1 MVGRP
6 DDSDWSGA
14 LRLGISNVDPNS
26 LKTCLPKYACPDLI
40 TKDGFWARP
49 IKEELAKEKTRYI
62 PLFKYR
68 TRAIVSRGL
77 YIFTPFFNK
86 FSLLSRRFFEKI
98 LSLCMANI
106 QELFL

>member
-14 LRLGISNVDPNS
+14 LRLGITNVDPNS

-49 IKEELAKEKTRYI
+49 IKEELAKEKTRYQIQI
-62 PLFKYR
+62 PYACHYKPRFCIYFYPVFQHNFFAFKE
-68 TRAIVSRGL
+68 V
-77 YIFTPFFNK
+77 F
-86 FSLLSRRFFEKI
+86 
-98 LSLCMANI
+98 
-106 QELFL
+106 

>member
-14 LRLGISNVDPNS
+14 LRLGITNVDPNS

-49 IKEELAKEKTRYI
+49 IKEELAKEKTRYQI
-62 PLFKYR
+62 QIQCHYKPRFVYPVFQQIFFAFKE
-68 TRAIVSRGL
+68 V
-77 YIFTPFFNK
+77 F
-86 FSLLSRRFFEKI
+86 
-98 LSLCMANI
+98 
-106 QELFL
+106 